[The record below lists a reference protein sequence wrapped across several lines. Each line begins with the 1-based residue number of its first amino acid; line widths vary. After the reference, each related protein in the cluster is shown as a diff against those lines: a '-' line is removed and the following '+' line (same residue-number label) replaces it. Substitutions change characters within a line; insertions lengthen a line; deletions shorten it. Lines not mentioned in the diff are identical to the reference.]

1 MKRRALIAAALA
13 TLVAA
18 SLAASAGADTQAG
31 ARSEAAAVSCKGTI
45 NIGNLTVLTGPAAF
59 LGQSQQSWAVLAA
72 KRVGAQLGLKA
83 RVIGYD
89 TTLDP
94 AVALTAA
101 QRLVGN
107 RSVLATIGPATS
119 GGVSATSKTLAEAN
133 VVHVTP
139 SATATGLT
147 KGGAPTGT
155 GYFYRV
161 VADDSVQGTGQ
172 GKYAVE
178 KLNADKATVFD
189 AQEPYS
195 VGLAN
200 TVERYLERRNVTVQ
214 RLSVTNSTTDF
225 SSFVTRIAGDT
236 DVVFT
241 PFQVAANANQ
251 IAVLLKEQGKR
262 AIVFGGDGTVDPAF
276 KVPGSYVSQL
286 RPGPRIGAGEEGHP
300 RRLEERQPRADG
312 RRVRS
317 SGIRRGAVDPVRG
330 EAGMRGQVLHPAHQ
344 HQAQDE
350 GRPGAELDPRRDV
363 PLLVEDQRSAERRLL
378 AVPGAGQR
386 LAQADRQALAPC
398 VAPASAGAT
407 PLSTD

>member
-1 MKRRALIAAALA
+1 MKRRALVVAALA

-31 ARSEAAAVSCKGTI
+31 ARSEAAAVSCNGTI

-83 RVIGYD
+83 RVVGYD

-107 RSVLATIGPATS
+107 RSVLAAIGPATS
-119 GGVSATSKTLAEAN
+119 GGVAATSKTLRDAS

-139 SATATGLT
+139 SATRTSLT
-147 KGGAPTGT
+147 KGSSPEATS
-155 GYFYRV
+155 YFYRV

-172 GKYAVE
+172 AKYAVE
-178 KLNADKATVFD
+178 RLNADKATVFD

-200 TVERYLERRNVTVQ
+200 TIERALERRNVTVQ
-214 RLSVTNSTTDF
+214 RLSVTNNTTDF
-225 SSFVTRIAGDT
+225 SSFVTRIPSDT

-262 AIVFGGDGTVDPAF
+262 AIVFGGDGTADPAF
-276 KVPGSYVSQL
+276 KVPGSYFSNFAPDLSGV
-286 RPGPRIGAGEEGHP
+286 PGKQAIINAWKRDNP
-300 RRLEERQPRADG
+300 ER
-312 RRVRS
+312 
-317 SGIRRGAVDPVRG
+317 
-330 EAGMRGQVLHPAHQ
+330 
-344 HQAQDE
+344 
-350 GRPGAELDPRRDV
+350 ELDPFGPPAYGAVQTILHAAKRACAGKRSIQRINIKRKMKAGPV
-363 PLLVEDQRSAERRLL
+363 PNWILGGTFRFSSKTNDPLNGGFWLFQIQSDGSARQVGRL
-378 AVPGAGQR
+378 
-386 LAQADRQALAPC
+386 
-398 VAPASAGAT
+398 
-407 PLSTD
+407 

>member
-13 TLVAA
+13 VLVAA

-31 ARSEAAAVSCKGTI
+31 ARSEAAAVSCNGTI
-45 NIGNLTVLTGPAAF
+45 NIGILTVLTGPAAF
-59 LGQSQQSWAVLAA
+59 LGQSQKSWAVLAA

-83 RVIGYD
+83 RIIDYD

-107 RSVLATIGPATS
+107 RSVLAAVGPATS
-119 GGVSATSKTLAEAN
+119 GGAAATSKTLADAR

-139 SATATGLT
+139 SATNAALT
-147 KGGAPTGT
+147 KGPSPTAT
-155 GYFYRV
+155 GFFYRV
-161 VADDSVQGTGQ
+161 VADDSVQGTGDA
-172 GKYAVE
+172 KYMVE
-178 KLNADKATVFD
+178 RLNADKVTVFD

-200 TVERYLERRNVTVQ
+200 IVERYLERRNVTVQ

-225 SSFVTRIAGDT
+225 SSFVTRIPSDT

-262 AIVFGGDGTVDPAF
+262 AVVFGGDGTVDPAF
-276 KVPGSYVSQL
+276 KVAGSYVSNFAPDISSV
-286 RPGPRIGAGEEGHP
+286 PGKRAIVAAWRRDNPGRTPDVFGPPAYGAVQSILYAAKRACAGKRSIQRINIKRKMKAGPIPNWILGGKFRYSSKTNDP
-300 RRLEERQPRADG
+300 LNGGFWLFQIQADG
-312 RRVRS
+312 S
-317 SGIRRGAVDPVRG
+317 LKQI
-330 EAGMRGQVLHPAHQ
+330 
-344 HQAQDE
+344 
-350 GRPGAELDPRRDV
+350 GRL
-363 PLLVEDQRSAERRLL
+363 
-378 AVPGAGQR
+378 
-386 LAQADRQALAPC
+386 
-398 VAPASAGAT
+398 
-407 PLSTD
+407 

>member
-59 LGQSQQSWAVLAA
+59 LGQSQQSWAELAA
-72 KRVGAQLGLKA
+72 KQVGARLGLKA
-83 RVIGYD
+83 RIIGFD

-101 QRLVGN
+101 QRLVSN

-119 GGVSATSKTLAEAN
+119 GGVAATSRTLADAN

-139 SATATGLT
+139 SATAAALT
-147 KGGAPTGT
+147 KGRTPTAT

-172 GKYAVE
+172 ARYAVDR
-178 KLNADKATVFD
+178 LNADKVTIFD

-195 VGLAN
+195 VGLAE
-200 TVERYLERRNVTVQ
+200 TVEAYMRRRNVTVQ

-225 SSFVTRIAGDT
+225 SSFVTRIPSDT

-262 AIVFGGDGTVDPAF
+262 AVVFGGDGTVDPAF
-276 KVPGSYVSQL
+276 KVPGSYVSNFAPNL
-286 RPGPRIGAGEEGHP
+286 ANVPGGTAVINAW
-300 RRLEERQPRADG
+300 RRDNPG
-312 RRVRS
+312 RTPDVF
-317 SGIRRGAVDPVRG
+317 GPPAYGAVQTILYAAKRACAGKSSIERINIKRKMKAGPVPSFVLGGTFKFSSKTNDPLNG
-330 EAGMRGQVLHPAHQ
+330 GFWLFQVQSDGSL
-344 HQAQDE
+344 
-350 GRPGAELDPRRDV
+350 
-363 PLLVEDQRSAERRLL
+363 
-378 AVPGAGQR
+378 
-386 LAQADRQALAPC
+386 RQIGKL
-398 VAPASAGAT
+398 
-407 PLSTD
+407 

>member
-18 SLAASAGADTQAG
+18 TLAASAGADTQAG
-31 ARSEAAAVSCKGTI
+31 ARSEAAAVSCNGTI
-45 NIGNLTVLTGPAAF
+45 NIGNLTVLSGPAAF
-59 LGQSQQSWAVLAA
+59 LGQSQQSWAELAA

-83 RVIGYD
+83 RVVGYD

-107 RSVLATIGPATS
+107 RSILATIGPATS
-119 GGVSATSKTLAEAN
+119 GGVAATSKTLRDAS

-139 SATATGLT
+139 SATRTSLT
-147 KGGAPTGT
+147 KGGSPEATS
-155 GYFYRV
+155 YFYRV

-172 GKYAVE
+172 AKYAVE
-178 KLNADKATVFD
+178 RLNADKATVFD

-200 TVERYLERRNVTVQ
+200 TIERALERRNVTVQ

-262 AIVFGGDGTVDPAF
+262 AVVMGGDGTADPAF
-276 KVPGSYVSQL
+276 KVPGSYFSNFAPDLSRV
-286 RPGPRIGAGEEGHP
+286 PGRQAIINAWKRDNP
-300 RRLEERQPRADG
+300 ERTLDPFGPPAY
-312 RRVRS
+312 
-317 SGIRRGAVDPVRG
+317 GAVQSILYAAKRACAGKRSIERINIKRKMKSGPVPNWILGGSFRYSSKTNDPLNGGFWLLQIQSDGSAR
-330 EAGMRGQVLHPAHQ
+330 QV
-344 HQAQDE
+344 
-350 GRPGAELDPRRDV
+350 GRL
-363 PLLVEDQRSAERRLL
+363 
-378 AVPGAGQR
+378 
-386 LAQADRQALAPC
+386 
-398 VAPASAGAT
+398 
-407 PLSTD
+407 

>member
-18 SLAASAGADTQAG
+18 TLAASAGADTQAG
-31 ARSEAAAVSCKGTI
+31 ARSEAAAVSCNGTI
-45 NIGNLTVLTGPAAF
+45 NIGNLTVLSGPAAF
-59 LGQSQQSWAVLAA
+59 LGQSQQSWAELAA

-83 RVIGYD
+83 RVVGYD

-107 RSVLATIGPATS
+107 RSILATIGPATS
-119 GGVSATSKTLAEAN
+119 GGVAATSKTLRDAS

-139 SATATGLT
+139 SATRTSLT
-147 KGGAPTGT
+147 KGGSPEATS
-155 GYFYRV
+155 YFYRV

-172 GKYAVE
+172 AKYAVE
-178 KLNADKATVFD
+178 RLNADKATVFD

-200 TVERYLERRNVTVQ
+200 TIERALERRNVTVQ

-262 AIVFGGDGTVDPAF
+262 AVVMGGDGTADPAF
-276 KVPGSYVSQL
+276 KVPGSYFSNFAPDLSRV
-286 RPGPRIGAGEEGHP
+286 PGRQAIINAWKRDNP
-300 RRLEERQPRADG
+300 ERTLDPFGPPAY
-312 RRVRS
+312 
-317 SGIRRGAVDPVRG
+317 GAVQSILYAAKRACAGKRSIERINIKRKMKSGPVPNWILGGSFRYSSKTNDPLNGGFWLFQIQSDGSAR
-330 EAGMRGQVLHPAHQ
+330 QV
-344 HQAQDE
+344 
-350 GRPGAELDPRRDV
+350 GRL
-363 PLLVEDQRSAERRLL
+363 
-378 AVPGAGQR
+378 
-386 LAQADRQALAPC
+386 
-398 VAPASAGAT
+398 
-407 PLSTD
+407 

>member
-31 ARSEAAAVSCKGTI
+31 ARSEAAAVSCNGTI

-83 RVIGYD
+83 RIIGYD

-107 RSVLATIGPATS
+107 RSVLAAIGPATS
-119 GGVSATSKTLAEAN
+119 GGVAATSKTLRDAS

-139 SATATGLT
+139 SATRTTLT
-147 KGGAPTGT
+147 KGGSPEATS
-155 GYFYRV
+155 YFYRV
-161 VADDSVQGTGQ
+161 VADDSVQGTGA
-172 GKYAVE
+172 GKHMVDR
-178 KLNADKATVFD
+178 LNADKVTVFD

-200 TVERYLERRNVTVQ
+200 TIERYLERRNVTVQ
-214 RLSVTNSTTDF
+214 RLSVTNNTTDF
-225 SSFVTRIAGDT
+225 SSFVTRIASDT
-236 DVVFT
+236 DIVYT

-262 AIVFGGDGTVDPAF
+262 AIVFGGDGTADPAF
-276 KVPGSYVSQL
+276 KVPGSYYSNFAPDLSNVAGKAAIIAAWKRDNPERTL
-286 RPGPRIGAGEEGHP
+286 DPFGPPAY
-300 RRLEERQPRADG
+300 
-312 RRVRS
+312 
-317 SGIRRGAVDPVRG
+317 GAVQSILYAAKRAC
-330 EAGMRGQVLHPAHQ
+330 AGKRQIERVNIKRKMKAGPIPNWILGGSFRFSS
-344 HQAQDE
+344 
-350 GRPGAELDPRRDV
+350 RTNDPRNGGFWLFQIQSDGTARQV
-363 PLLVEDQRSAERRLL
+363 GRL
-378 AVPGAGQR
+378 
-386 LAQADRQALAPC
+386 
-398 VAPASAGAT
+398 
-407 PLSTD
+407 

>member
-31 ARSEAAAVSCKGTI
+31 ARSEAAAVSCNGTI

-59 LGQSQQSWAVLAA
+59 LGQSQQSWAALAA

-107 RSVLATIGPATS
+107 RSILAAIGPATS
-119 GGVSATSKTLAEAN
+119 GGVAATSKTLRDAS

-139 SATATGLT
+139 SATRTSLT
-147 KGGAPTGT
+147 KGGSPEATS
-155 GYFYRV
+155 YFYRV

-172 GKYAVE
+172 AKHAVE
-178 KLNADKATVFD
+178 RLNADKATVFD

-200 TVERYLERRNVTVQ
+200 TIERALERRNVTVQ
-214 RLSVTNSTTDF
+214 RLSVNNNTTDF

-262 AIVFGGDGTVDPAF
+262 AIVFGGDGTADPAF
-276 KVPGSYVSQL
+276 KVPGSYFSNFAPDLSGVAGKQAIINAWKRDNPERTL
-286 RPGPRIGAGEEGHP
+286 DPFGPPAY
-300 RRLEERQPRADG
+300 
-312 RRVRS
+312 
-317 SGIRRGAVDPVRG
+317 GAVQSILYAAKRAC
-330 EAGMRGQVLHPAHQ
+330 AGK
-344 HQAQDE
+344 
-350 GRPGAELDPRRDV
+350 
-363 PLLVEDQRSAERRLL
+363 RSIERVNIKRKMK
-378 AVPGAGQR
+378 
-386 LAQADRQALAPC
+386 
-398 VAPASAGAT
+398 AGAIPNWILGGNFRFSSKT
-407 PLSTD
+407 NDPLNGGFWLFQIQSDGTARQVGRL

>member
-1 MKRRALIAAALA
+1 
-13 TLVAA
+13 LVAA

-31 ARSEAAAVSCKGTI
+31 ARSEAAAVSCNGTI

-59 LGQSQQSWAVLAA
+59 LGQSQQSWAALAA

-107 RSVLATIGPATS
+107 RSILAAIGPATS
-119 GGVSATSKTLAEAN
+119 GGVAATSKTLRDAS

-139 SATATGLT
+139 SATRTSLT
-147 KGGAPTGT
+147 KGGSPEATS
-155 GYFYRV
+155 YFYRV

-172 GKYAVE
+172 AKHAVE
-178 KLNADKATVFD
+178 RLNADKATVFD

-200 TVERYLERRNVTVQ
+200 TIERALERRNVTVQ
-214 RLSVTNSTTDF
+214 RLSVNNNTTDF

-262 AIVFGGDGTVDPAF
+262 AIVFGGDGTADPAF
-276 KVPGSYVSQL
+276 KVPGSYFSNFAPDLSGVAGKQAIINAWKRDNPERTL
-286 RPGPRIGAGEEGHP
+286 DPFGPPAY
-300 RRLEERQPRADG
+300 
-312 RRVRS
+312 
-317 SGIRRGAVDPVRG
+317 GAVQSILYAAKRAC
-330 EAGMRGQVLHPAHQ
+330 AGK
-344 HQAQDE
+344 
-350 GRPGAELDPRRDV
+350 
-363 PLLVEDQRSAERRLL
+363 RSIERVNIKRKMK
-378 AVPGAGQR
+378 
-386 LAQADRQALAPC
+386 
-398 VAPASAGAT
+398 AGAIPNWILGGNFRFSSKT
-407 PLSTD
+407 NDPLNGGFWLFQIQSDGTARQVGRL

>member
-59 LGQSQQSWAVLAA
+59 LGQSQQSWAELAA
-72 KRVGAQLGLKA
+72 NEVGAKLGLKA
-83 RVIGYD
+83 RIVGYD

-107 RSVLATIGPATS
+107 KSILAAIGPATS
-119 GGVSATSKTLAEAN
+119 GGVRSTSQTLADAQ

-139 SATATGLT
+139 SATNAALT
-147 KGGAPTGT
+147 KGSPATAT
-155 GYFYRV
+155 RWFYRV

-172 GKYAVE
+172 AKYAVE
-178 KLNADKATVFD
+178 KLNADKVTIFD

-195 VGLAN
+195 VGLAE
-200 TVERYLERRNVTVQ
+200 TVEAYMRRRNVTVQ

-225 SSFVTRIAGDT
+225 SSFVTRIASDT

-251 IAVLLKEQGKR
+251 VAVLLKEQGKR
-262 AIVFGGDGTVDPAF
+262 AVVFGGDGTVDPAF
-276 KVPGSYVSQL
+276 KVPGSYVSNFAPDISAI
-286 RPGPRIGAGEEGHP
+286 PGGKKTVDAWRKANP
-300 RRLEERQPRADG
+300 G
-312 RRVRS
+312 RTPDVF
-317 SGIRRGAVDPVRG
+317 GPPAYGAVQTILYAAKRACAGKSSIERVNIKRKMKAGPIPNWVLGGTFKFSSKTNDPLNG
-330 EAGMRGQVLHPAHQ
+330 GFWLYQVQSNGSLKQ
-344 HQAQDE
+344 I
-350 GRPGAELDPRRDV
+350 GRL
-363 PLLVEDQRSAERRLL
+363 
-378 AVPGAGQR
+378 
-386 LAQADRQALAPC
+386 
-398 VAPASAGAT
+398 
-407 PLSTD
+407 

>member
-1 MKRRALIAAALA
+1 MKRRALVVAALA

-31 ARSEAAAVSCKGTI
+31 ARSEAAAVSCNGTI

-59 LGQSQQSWAVLAA
+59 LGQSQQSWAALAA

-107 RSVLATIGPATS
+107 RSILAAIGPATS
-119 GGVSATSKTLAEAN
+119 GGVAATSKTLRDAG

-139 SATATGLT
+139 SATRTTLT
-147 KGGAPTGT
+147 KGGSPEATS
-155 GYFYRV
+155 YFYRV

-172 GKYAVE
+172 AKYAVE
-178 KLNADKATVFD
+178 RLNADKATVFD

-200 TVERYLERRNVTVQ
+200 TIERALERRNVTVQ
-214 RLSVTNSTTDF
+214 RLSVTNNTTDF

-262 AIVFGGDGTVDPAF
+262 AIVVGGDGTADPAF
-276 KVPGSYVSQL
+276 KVPGSYFSNFAPDLNGVAGKQAIIAAWKRDNPERTL
-286 RPGPRIGAGEEGHP
+286 DPFGPPAY
-300 RRLEERQPRADG
+300 
-312 RRVRS
+312 
-317 SGIRRGAVDPVRG
+317 GAVQTILHAAKRACAGKRNIERINIKRKMKAGPVPNWILGGNFRFSSKTNDPLNGGFWLFQIQSDGTAR
-330 EAGMRGQVLHPAHQ
+330 QV
-344 HQAQDE
+344 
-350 GRPGAELDPRRDV
+350 GRL
-363 PLLVEDQRSAERRLL
+363 
-378 AVPGAGQR
+378 
-386 LAQADRQALAPC
+386 
-398 VAPASAGAT
+398 
-407 PLSTD
+407 

>member
-18 SLAASAGADTQAG
+18 TLAASAGADTQAG
-31 ARSEAAAVSCKGTI
+31 ARSEAAAVSCNGTI
-45 NIGNLTVLTGPAAF
+45 NIGNLTVLSGPAAF
-59 LGQSQQSWAVLAA
+59 LGQSQQSWAELAA

-83 RVIGYD
+83 RVVGYD

-101 QRLVGN
+101 QRLVGT
-107 RSVLATIGPATS
+107 RSILATIGPATS
-119 GGVSATSKTLAEAN
+119 GGVAATSKTLRDAS

-139 SATATGLT
+139 SATRTSLT
-147 KGGAPTGT
+147 KGGSPEATS
-155 GYFYRV
+155 YFYRV

-172 GKYAVE
+172 AKYAVE
-178 KLNADKATVFD
+178 RLNADKATVFD

-200 TVERYLERRNVTVQ
+200 TIERALERRNVTVQ

-262 AIVFGGDGTVDPAF
+262 AVVMGGDGTADPAF
-276 KVPGSYVSQL
+276 KVPGSYFSNFAPDLSRV
-286 RPGPRIGAGEEGHP
+286 PGRQAIINAWKRDNP
-300 RRLEERQPRADG
+300 ERTLDPFGPPAY
-312 RRVRS
+312 
-317 SGIRRGAVDPVRG
+317 GAVQSILYAAKRACAGKRSIERINIKRKMKSGPVPNWILGGSFRYSSKTNDPLNGGFWLFQIQSDGSAR
-330 EAGMRGQVLHPAHQ
+330 QV
-344 HQAQDE
+344 
-350 GRPGAELDPRRDV
+350 GRL
-363 PLLVEDQRSAERRLL
+363 
-378 AVPGAGQR
+378 
-386 LAQADRQALAPC
+386 
-398 VAPASAGAT
+398 
-407 PLSTD
+407 

>member
-59 LGQSQQSWAVLAA
+59 LGQSQQSWAELAA
-72 KRVGAQLGLKA
+72 KQVGARLGLKA

-119 GGVSATSKTLAEAN
+119 GGVAATSKTLAEAN

-139 SATATGLT
+139 SATAAGLT
-147 KGGAPTGT
+147 KGGSPTAT

-172 GKYAVE
+172 GEVRGRE
-178 KLNADKATVFD
+178 
-189 AQEPYS
+189 AQRRQGH
-195 VGLAN
+195 GL
-200 TVERYLERRNVTVQ
+200 RRT
-214 RLSVTNSTTDF
+214 
-225 SSFVTRIAGDT
+225 G
-236 DVVFT
+236 
-241 PFQVAANANQ
+241 
-251 IAVLLKEQGKR
+251 AVLGRSRQHGR
-262 AIVFGGDGTVDPAF
+262 A
-276 KVPGSYVSQL
+276 VS
-286 RPGPRIGAGEEGHP
+286 RAAERHGAAAVGH
-300 RRLEERQPRADG
+300 
-312 RRVRS
+312 
-317 SGIRRGAVDPVRG
+317 
-330 EAGMRGQVLHPAHQ
+330 
-344 HQAQDE
+344 
-350 GRPGAELDPRRDV
+350 ELDD
-363 PLLVEDQRSAERRLL
+363 RLL
-378 AVPGAGQR
+378 ELR
-386 LAQADRQALAPC
+386 DADRR
-398 VAPASAGAT
+398 
-407 PLSTD
+407 